1 MNHEEKTLAELMDEN
16 DEQEARKREE
26 SQKRRSPAPAVTQ
39 LENENL
45 PPSRQGK
52 RPYTMWIPPDAHKII
67 RILAAE
73 DDVSQEQIGK
83 DALNALFRERGRP
96 PIA

>member
-1 MNHEEKTLAELMDEN
+1 MKNEKKSLTELMDEN
-16 DEQEARKREE
+16 DEQEARKRQQ
-26 SQKRRSPAPAVTQ
+26 SHKKQSPTPGAV
-39 LENENL
+39 EKNNPNL

-52 RPYTMWIPPDAHKII
+52 RPYTIWIPPEAHRII
-67 RILAAE
+67 RIFAAQE
-73 DDVSQEQIGK
+73 DVSQEQIGK

>member
-1 MNHEEKTLAELMDEN
+1 MKEEKRSLTELMDEN
-16 DEQEARKREE
+16 DEQEARKREQ
-26 SQKRRSPAPAVTQ
+26 SRKKQSPTPVAV
-39 LENENL
+39 EKSNENL

-52 RPYTMWIPPDAHKII
+52 RPYTMWIPPDAHRII